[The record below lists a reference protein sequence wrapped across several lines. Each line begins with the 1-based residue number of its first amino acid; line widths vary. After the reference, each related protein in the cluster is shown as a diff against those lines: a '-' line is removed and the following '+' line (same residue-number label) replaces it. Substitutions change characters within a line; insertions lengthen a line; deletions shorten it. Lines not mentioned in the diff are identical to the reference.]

1 MFKNEKIKT
10 FMKKA
15 IKEVGIYLVIALGS
29 VLAGF
34 AIDAFLVPYKI
45 ASGGVS
51 GLSTVIYYVSNK
63 TLPVG
68 ILMLAMN
75 IPLFFAG
82 YHVIGLKFLIRTG
95 FATIV
100 LSLAIDFMM
109 PYITSLVLPYMQLN
123 GVTPDLLLFSI
134 VGGVLLGLG
143 LGLVI
148 KFEATTGGS
157 DMLAMIL
164 NRKFPGMTVGNLLL
178 IIDFFVVATATIVFR
193 SVLLGLYSV
202 VTIFLSSRVIDLVVE
217 GISYSKAFYIFS
229 DKSVEISK
237 RLMSE
242 VSRGVTFLNARGAYR
257 DKPLDVLLCVVQRSQ
272 LPKVKAIVKEIDRH
286 AFVMLMEAN
295 EVLGEGF
302 RELK

>member
-1 MFKNEKIKT
+1 LKQKSKFRD
-10 FMKKA
+10 FLKKA
-15 IKEVGIYLVIALGS
+15 IKEVAIYLVIAFGS
-29 VLAGF
+29 VLSAF

-68 ILMLAMN
+68 LLMIAMN
-75 IPLFFAG
+75 VPLFIGG
-82 YHVIGLKFLIRTG
+82 YRVIGLRFLIRTA
-95 FATIV
+95 FATVI
-100 LSLAIDFMM
+100 LSLTIDFMM
-109 PYITSLVLPYMQLN
+109 PYITTIVLPYMQLG

-134 VGGVLLGLG
+134 VGGVLLGSG

-157 DMLAMIL
+157 DMLATIL
-164 NRKFPGMTVGNLLL
+164 NRKFPGMSVGNLLL

-229 DKSVEISK
+229 DKSDEISK
-237 RLMSE
+237 RLMTE
-242 VSRGVTFLNARGAYR
+242 IGRGVTFLNAMGAYR
-257 DKPLDVLLCVVQRSQ
+257 EKNMVVLLCVVQRSQ
-272 LPKVKAIVKEIDRH
+272 LPKVKGIVKEIDRN
-286 AFVMLMEAN
+286 AFVVLMDAT